1 MTVQV
6 FDCEQGTAS
15 WFECRR
21 GLPTA
26 SEFSSVL
33 AKGEG
38 KTRASYM
45 RKLASEIITGEIGE
59 SFTSAAMERGRI
71 MEAEARDLYAFI
83 HDAPLRQIG
92 FMRNGQK
99 GASPDSLSGEAGG
112 VEIKTQRADLLI
124 ETLLKDTFPT
134 EHKAQCQ
141 GFLWVAE
148 REWVDLVV
156 YWPKM
161 PLFVK
166 RAYRD
171 EAYIKT
177 LASEVDAFNADLAK
191 MVARIKAYDLQAA
204 A

>member
-6 FDCEQGTAS
+6 FDCQQGTPE
-15 WFECRR
+15 WFEARR

-38 KTRASYM
+38 KTRMAYM

-59 SFTSAAMERGRI
+59 SFTTAAMERGKV

-83 HDAPLRQIG
+83 HDAPLTQVG
-92 FMRNGQK
+92 FLRNGQK
-99 GASPDSLSGEAGG
+99 GASPDSLSGDVGG
-112 VEIKTQRADLLI
+112 VEIKTQRGDLLI
-124 ETLLKDTFPT
+124 ETLLRDGFLP

-161 PLFVK
+161 PMFVK
-166 RAYRD
+166 RTYRD
-171 EAYIKT
+171 ENYIKA
-177 LASEVDAFNADLAK
+177 LSVAVDVFNSELRDLVAK
-191 MVARIKAYDLQAA
+191 VRAYA
-204 A
+204 

>member
-6 FDCEQGTAS
+6 FDCQQGTPE
-15 WFECRR
+15 WFEARR

-38 KTRASYM
+38 KTRMAYM

-59 SFTSAAMERGRI
+59 SFTTAAMERGKV

-83 HDAPLRQIG
+83 HDAPLTQVG
-92 FMRNGQK
+92 FLRNGQK
-99 GASPDSLSGEAGG
+99 GASPDSLSGDVGG
-112 VEIKTQRADLLI
+112 VEIKTQRGDLLI
-124 ETLLKDTFPT
+124 ETLLRDGFPP

-161 PLFVK
+161 PMFVK
-166 RAYRD
+166 RTYRD
-171 EAYIKT
+171 ENYIKA
-177 LASEVDAFNADLAK
+177 LSVAVDVFNSELRDLVAK
-191 MVARIKAYDLQAA
+191 VRAYA
-204 A
+204 